1 MDSRQSTSN
10 SVTTSI
16 KPLFPAD
23 GYSLK
28 KYLLKKWIYANRL
41 TQPYVAWKMH
51 LSTYEFK
58 RRLREREKFNREEI
72 TALVRLMDAE
82 DAFEV
87 IYFPTMKIRRRVW
100 HEVFGKYKNKEE
112 LNE

>member
-1 MDSRQSTSN
+1 MDSKQSTLN
-10 SVTTSI
+10 SATNSI
-16 KPLFPAD
+16 KPIFPAD

-28 KYLLKKWIYANRL
+28 KFLLKKWIYANGL

-51 LSTYEFK
+51 LPSYEFK
-58 RRLREREKFNREEI
+58 RRLREREKFNKEEI
-72 TALVRLMDAE
+72 TALVKLMDAE
-82 DAFEV
+82 DAFKV

-100 HEVFGKYKNKEE
+100 REVFGKYRKKEE